1 MVFSV
6 NFAYNK
12 YSSKQTLMFYEK
24 DHFITVRMSFM
35 ELNQLEYF
43 KTLAHINHF
52 TQAAQSISVSQPALS
67 RSIAKLEKELGVP
80 LFNRV
85 GKKIHLTPYGQNFLI
100 HTERV
105 LQELAN
111 AKQEIVDLSEP
122 DQGIINLSFL
132 HSLGT
137 TLVPMLLS
145 NFRKKYPKIQFK
157 LNQDNSA
164 RLTDQ
169 LIKGATDLCLC
180 STLMTT
186 ESLGWVSLCAEDLF
200 IILPAKHPLAKRH
213 NLRLEEIVHEP
224 FITFKPMY
232 SLRLLA
238 DQFFEAAAIRPN
250 ITFEG
255 DEIMTVA
262 SLVAANLGVALIPH
276 IPGLEHLDLVF
287 IPVSRPICARAIGIA
302 WNTNNYLS
310 PATRKFQQF
319 VIDTFI
325 KEKTVPLAPYIKT
338 SMA

>member
-1 MVFSV
+1 
-6 NFAYNK
+6 
-12 YSSKQTLMFYEK
+12 
-24 DHFITVRMSFM
+24 M

-43 KTLAHINHF
+43 KALAHINHF

-85 GKKIHLTPYGQNFLI
+85 GKKIRLTPYGQTFLI
-100 HTERV
+100 HTERA
-105 LQELAN
+105 LQEIAN
-111 AKQEIVDLSEP
+111 GKQAVTDLSEP
-122 DQGIINLSFL
+122 DQGVVNLSFL

-137 TLVPMLLS
+137 YLVPMLLS
-145 NFRKKYPKIQFK
+145 NFKKKYPKIQFS

-164 RLTDQ
+164 RLTEQ
-169 LIKGATDLCLC
+169 LIEGDTDLCLC

-186 ESLGWVSLCAEDLF
+186 ESLGWVSLCAEELF
-200 IILPAKHPLAKRH
+200 IILPSKDPLAKHRS
-213 NLRLEEIVHEP
+213 LRLEEISHEP

-232 SLRLLA
+232 GLRLLA
-238 DQFFEAAAIRPN
+238 DQFFETAAVRPK

-287 IPVSRPICARAIGIA
+287 IPVSRPTCARAIGIA

-319 VIDTFI
+319 VIDAFANT
-325 KEKTVPLAPYIKT
+325 TSMPLAPYIKT
-338 SMA
+338 PTK